1 MIIKENVN
9 LASHTT
15 YKIGGP
21 ARYFAECRSEDNV
34 LEALAFAK
42 EKNIPY
48 FILGGG
54 SNVLVSD
61 KGYGGVIVAIRNDNY
76 ELKNNILSAEAGV
89 MMRAL
94 VEETASEGME
104 GLEWAG
110 GLPGQLGGAIRGNA
124 GAFGGEIK
132 DVIKSVKAVTPA
144 GEIKEFK
151 NSECNFEYRTS
162 IFKEEPGHII
172 LSAEMELKEGDR
184 AKLLERV
191 AELVEWRRSKHPME
205 YGNSGSIFKRKD
217 LKEVE
222 EHIIKKYPHIE
233 HAIRDGQVAT
243 AFFIDEAGLKLKRVG
258 GAEVSE
264 KHPNFIINKSGTARA
279 EDVTI
284 LAGLVKSSVLHQFGI
299 VIEEEIQYLG

>member
-1 MIIKENVN
+1 M
-9 LASHTT
+9 
-15 YKIGGP
+15 
-21 ARYFAECRSEDNV
+21 
-34 LEALAFAK
+34 
-42 EKNIPY
+42 
-48 FILGGG
+48 
-54 SNVLVSD
+54 LVSD
-61 KGYGGVIVAIRNDNY
+61 KGYEGVILAIRNDNY
-76 ELKNNILSAEAGV
+76 ELKNNILYAEAGV

-94 VEETASEGME
+94 VEETASEGMA

-132 DVIKSVKAVTPA
+132 DVIKSVKAVTPS

-151 NSECNFEYRTS
+151 NSECNFDYRTS
-162 IFKEEPGHII
+162 IFKEEPDPVRSSRAAVLRTRAKSASATSNGAGYII
-172 LSAEMELKEGDR
+172 LSAEMELKEADR

-233 HAIRDGQVAT
+233 HATRDGQVAT

-264 KHPNFIINKSGTARA
+264 KHPNFIVNRTGTAKA
-279 EDVTI
+279 EDAI
-284 LAGLVKSSVLHQFGI
+284 MLSGIIKSSVLHQFGI
-299 VIEEEIQYLG
+299 VIEEEIQHLG